1 MNEVERRPSELSLP
15 RNQLLVAVTGSIG
28 AAHAPQWISA
38 IKTWYPD
45 VDVRV
50 VITHSAKKF
59 VSPDF
64 LTLVS
69 ANPVLGPEWPESATT
84 VTHQDAAQWAD
95 TIVVMP
101 ATLNCVSKLAAGIA
115 DSLLL
120 SILQSAECPVV
131 VAPSLPGQ
139 ATRNPIVLANIARL
153 RDSGFFVLGTVTR
166 PAASTGLDSP
176 GAMASLPTVL
186 SEVARVN
193 ATKSAF
199 PPPPEVAEQN

>member
-1 MNEVERRPSELSLP
+1 VSESETRPLELRLQ

-45 VDVRV
+45 VKVRV

-64 LTLVS
+64 LTLIS
-69 ANPVLGPEWPESATT
+69 SHPVLGPDWPEAATT

-95 TIVVMP
+95 TIVIMP
-101 ATLNCVSKLAAGIA
+101 ATLNCVSKLSTGIA

-120 SILQSAECPVV
+120 SIVQSAECPVI

-139 ATRNPIVLANIARL
+139 ATKNPIIQANIARL
-153 RDSGFFVLGTVTR
+153 KDSGFFVLGTVTR

-176 GAMASLPTVL
+176 GAMTSLPVIL

-193 ATKSAF
+193 ALRSGSTRAQSVS
-199 PPPPEVAEQN
+199 ERN